1 MIVERDEGG
10 ENGDASAGN
19 AEREPS
25 AILFDSP
32 AKPVDGVHR
41 TLEKGGHG
49 EQLLLEVPFTKCPP
63 IILTPLLHPTP
74 LLSLRGAL

>member
-10 ENGDASAGN
+10 ENVDAGAGN

-32 AKPVDGVHR
+32 AKPVDGVHSA
-41 TLEKGGHG
+41 LEKGGHG
-49 EQLLLEVPFTKCPP
+49 EQLLPR
-63 IILTPLLHPTP
+63 PL
-74 LLSLRGAL
+74 SVRQ